1 MKKNA
6 ITLLLLLLC
15 PAIWAQSGSASFGF
29 LRLPASARLAAMGG
43 NNISFVED
51 APWAGY
57 TNPALYANVSDNS
70 LGLHFMTYAAGSQL
84 MGAEFVKA
92 FGDRHTGAITAQL
105 MNYGSMDETDGQG
118 NTIGSFSAK
127 DISIGAAYSY
137 LMSERWTGGAAL
149 NFIYSGYADY
159 NATALSINLGLNY
172 YDEDSDFSLS
182 ATASHIGF
190 QMSTFDG
197 YAEKLPFNLQVGF
210 TKGMNHLPV
219 RFSVSMTDLTRWKKN
234 YYFNGD
240 DGDLGFGKLLL
251 NHFVVG
257 LDVQPIDFLY
267 LSAGYNFRR
276 AHELKAAGSGHGAGL
291 SFGGGFMLKR
301 FKAGISYAKYHVST
315 ASLMFNAG
323 YNF

>member
-1 MKKNA
+1 MKKNM
-6 ITLLLLLLC
+6 IMLLLFLLC
-15 PAIWAQSGSASFGF
+15 QTAGAQSSGASFNF
-29 LRLPASARLAAMGG
+29 LRLPTSAHLASMGG
-43 NNISFVED
+43 DNISFVED

-57 TNPALYANVSDNS
+57 TNPALYANVSNNA
-70 LGLHFMTYAAGSQL
+70 LGLHFMTFTSGSQL

-105 MNYGSMDETDGQG
+105 MNYGKMDETDGSG
-118 NTIGSFSAK
+118 NVLGTFSAK
-127 DISIGAAYSY
+127 DFSIGAAYSY
-137 LMSERWTGGAAL
+137 LMSKRWTGGAAL

-159 NATALSINLGLNY
+159 NATALAVNLGLNY
-172 YDEDSDFSLS
+172 YDEEQDFSLS
-182 ATASHIGF
+182 ATASNIGF

-219 RFSVSMTDLTRWKKN
+219 RFSVTMSDLTRWKKS
-234 YYFNGD
+234 YFYNGEE
-240 DGDLGFGKLLL
+240 DLSFGKLLL

-257 LDVQPIDFLY
+257 LDVQPVDFLY

-276 AHELKAAGSGHGAGL
+276 ANELKAAGSGHGAGL
-291 SFGGGFMLKR
+291 SFGGGITLKR